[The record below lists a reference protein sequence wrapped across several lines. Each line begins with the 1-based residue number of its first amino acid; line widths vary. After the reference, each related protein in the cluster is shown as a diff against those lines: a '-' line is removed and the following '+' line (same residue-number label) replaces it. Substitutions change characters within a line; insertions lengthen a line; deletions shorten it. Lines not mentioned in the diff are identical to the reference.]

1 MQRTNPDNQA
11 FALAQAVVEADRAE
25 VASLSTELRNARLTL
40 DRIQREKAGTSRLPY
55 HTIPVPPP
63 PPYYRHYQYSYAQP
77 YGSTLQPTATSSTIA
92 GHAPSAT
99 PAAAA
104 TTDTPALTNAIPVQL
119 PVGSLP
125 ALHALGIVPVSVA
138 SLPSSDQPQ
147 PPAVLR
153 GSTANGTML
162 SLEIN
167 VSLLQQAQMSG
178 LAMVLNSLMSRG
190 VSAASSVGSVASKD
204 GERS

>member
-1 MQRTNPDNQA
+1 
-11 FALAQAVVEADRAE
+11 VEADRAE
-25 VASLSTELRNARLTL
+25 VASLSTELRNARSTL
-40 DRIQREKAGTSRLPY
+40 DRIQRDKLTASRPPY
-55 HTIPVPPP
+55 YFAA
-63 PPYYRHYQYSYAQP
+63 PPYYRNYQYAYAQP
-77 YGSTLQPTATSSTIA
+77 YGSSAQSGPSSSVTS
-92 GHAPSAT
+92 GHST
-99 PAAAA
+99 PAAA
-104 TTDTPALTNAIPVQL
+104 TTPANDAPASTNAIPVQL

-125 ALHALGIVPVSVA
+125 ALHALGILPVPAA
-138 SLPSSDQPQ
+138 SLPPPDQPQ

-190 VSAASSVGSVASKD
+190 VSTGPAAASPAAAE
-204 GERS
+204 GECL